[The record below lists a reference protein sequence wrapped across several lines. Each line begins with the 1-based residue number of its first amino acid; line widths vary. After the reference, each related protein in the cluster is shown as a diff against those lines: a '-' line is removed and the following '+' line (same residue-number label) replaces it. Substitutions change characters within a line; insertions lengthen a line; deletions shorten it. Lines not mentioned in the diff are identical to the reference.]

1 MYPLHLEDILDQQI
15 YDEGIY
21 LEEYFDLPDCQDGA
35 YYDAID
41 MPYPIIVINKN
52 LFGTYARNYTKAHEL
67 GHHHNCVRNLCD
79 APMWIRQKYEML
91 ADRDWIENVMSIDD
105 LVIAYEKGINT
116 PMSLAEYL
124 EIPLEA
130 LMKGIAICYQQYGQ
144 VTYKGQYCIYWN
156 PFNIKRDRRRKDI

>member
-1 MYPLHLEDILDQQI
+1 MYPLRLEDILDQQI

-79 APMWIRQKYEML
+79 APMWIRQKYELL
-91 ADRDWIENVMSIDD
+91 ADRDWIENIMSIDD
-105 LVIAYEKGINT
+105 LIMAYEKGNNT

-130 LMKGIAICYQQYGQ
+130 LMKGLAICYQQYGP
-144 VTYKGQYCIYWN
+144 VTHKGQYCIYWN
-156 PFNIKRDRRRKDI
+156 PFNIKRDRRRRDI